1 MDISTLEW
9 DSAFF
14 DYSVGKILIKPE
26 DILNKDFLYQS
37 VHKLIYI
44 FSDNLLTTEQ
54 INNLP
59 IALVDTK
66 IMLRKVANKDISI
79 PDEIIRL
86 TRLSDELLY
95 LTYQSGHFS
104 RFKLD
109 SNFIHNEFERMYSS
123 WISKSINTSEESVFG
138 YIINN
143 KLAGFISVSTHNQD
157 ASIGLIAVDEKY
169 RGNNIGKHL
178 LTMADVYSKKN
189 KLKNITV
196 NTQESNDGAMR
207 FYLSNGFSVLNKT
220 YIYHLWK

>member
-1 MDISTLEW
+1 MNISTLEW

-26 DILNKDFLYQS
+26 DILNKDFVYQS

-59 IALVDTK
+59 ITLVDTK
-66 IMLRKVANKDISI
+66 IMLGKVANKNISI

-86 TRLSDELLY
+86 TSLSDELLY
-95 LTYQSGHFS
+95 LTFQSGHFS

-109 SNFIHNEFERMYSS
+109 ANFIHNEFERMYSS
-123 WISKSINTSEESVFG
+123 WISKSINTSEERVFG

-143 KLAGFISVSTHNQD
+143 KLAGFVSLSAHNED

-169 RGNNIGKHL
+169 RGKNIGKHL
-178 LTMADVYSKKN
+178 LTMADVYSKQN